1 MTKVCDVKTPQ
12 VWTNINTLAG
22 KVLTGAIELFN
33 AGREGGVEILWTES
47 AEQPVSGTFCRLLKR
62 QESHIITI
70 GTQPIW
76 VMSELQKA
84 KLMISTPNTATVTL
98 EGKI

>member
-12 VWTNINTLAG
+12 VWTTLDELAG
-22 KVLTGAIELFN
+22 EPLVGVIELFN
-33 AGREGGVEILWTES
+33 AGREGGVDILWTES
-47 AEQPVSGTFCRLLKR
+47 AEQPVMTDFCRLLKR
-62 QESHIITI
+62 QKSVVITV

-76 VMSELQKA
+76 IMSELQKA
-84 KLMISTPNTATVTL
+84 KLMISKPNSATITL